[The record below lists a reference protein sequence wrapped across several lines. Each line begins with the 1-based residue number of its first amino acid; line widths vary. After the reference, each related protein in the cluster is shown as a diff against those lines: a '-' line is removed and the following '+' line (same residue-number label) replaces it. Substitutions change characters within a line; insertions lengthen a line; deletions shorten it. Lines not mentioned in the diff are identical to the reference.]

1 MNFDTSDDSSVFSI
15 NDDSDTDEEDSE
27 DIFDEIDEDEKG
39 QCDDLTSYINNYA
52 VDEDIFSA
60 EEMCSLTQREK

>member
-1 MNFDTSDDSSVFSI
+1 MFSL
-15 NDDSDTDEEDSE
+15 NDDSDTNDEDGEDT
-27 DIFDEIDEDEKG
+27 FDEIDEDEKG
-39 QCDDLTSYINNYA
+39 ECDHLTSYLNNYA